1 VEETPAIARLAVT
14 DVRVEETL
22 AIARPQV
29 EE

>member
-1 VEETPAIARLAVT
+1 VEETPAIARPAVT